1 MRVGTAA
8 SIARDESGFTRLD
21 FVSRYR
27 TRSPKFL
34 VTAALNCPWRCCS
47 RWLGHC
53 LRTRKWSS
61 RISRLTR
68 AQNSSPRFEGD
79 GPARPWACRV
89 GLKVLQS
96 SEQAEVA
103 TGGIEHTLTRLSQSC
118 TATPGPDRT
127 MTPGHPANPGPG
139 NRKPQGEHRAGAWT

>member
-89 GLKVLQS
+89 GLKVLPIVGTS
-96 SEQAEVA
+96 R
-103 TGGIEHTLTRLSQSC
+103 GGDWGDRAHVDPPLAILHCHT
-118 TATPGPDRT
+118 
-127 MTPGHPANPGPG
+127 
-139 NRKPQGEHRAGAWT
+139 RA